1 MSRDENQVLRQSDLA
16 FGRLREQLP
25 ETDLRQLAE
34 EVVRRMAVHGA
45 DGPRLERQRLE
56 TFCNAL
62 IGPDPEPAA
71 EMIRGLRRGGMSIE
85 KVYRSYLAA
94 AAMRLGA
101 MWEDDLISLVD
112 VTIGTGRIYGLIRQ
126 MRVHSRPSHIAQER
140 GIVFANVPGETHVL
154 GIEIAADLF
163 RRAGWEVQLLLGLAH
178 EEIVDSLGDS
188 HALLLGVSASGR
200 ATLAALARLILAVRV
215 AYPHIYI
222 LVSGQIAEH
231 SPELVEAMEP
241 DCICGTVDEALDEV
255 ERLLSGAKDA

>member
-1 MSRDENQVLRQSDLA
+1 MSRDEDQVLRQSDLA
-16 FGRLREQLP
+16 FGRLREELP

-56 TFCNAL
+56 AFCETL

-71 EMIRGLRRGGMSIE
+71 DMIRGLRRGGMPIE

-94 AAMRLGA
+94 AAMRLGT

-126 MRVHSRPSHIAQER
+126 MRVHSRPSTIQQER

-163 RRAGWEVQLLLGLAH
+163 RRSGWEVQLLLGLTH
-178 EEIVDSLGDS
+178 EEIVDSLAES
-188 HALLLGVSASGR
+188 HALLLGVTSSGR
-200 ATLAALARLILAVRV
+200 ATLSALARLVLAVRV
-215 AYPHIYI
+215 AYPDMYI
-222 LVSGQIAEH
+222 LISGQIADH
-231 SPELVEAMEP
+231 SPELVEVMEP
-241 DCICGTVDEALDEV
+241 DAICGTVEEALDEV
-255 ERLLSGAKDA
+255 GRLLSGTDE